1 MADISTQ
8 DDVVLLVDSFYDRVR
23 NDNTIGPIFNN
34 IIEDW
39 SHHLPKMYRFWGT
52 VLFGEPGYSGN
63 TIATHIA
70 IDKKFP
76 LKEEHYAS
84 WIGLW
89 KSTVDSLFAG
99 EKAEEAKKRGM
110 LMIQLINFKVDDSHN
125 KNFIQ

>member
-1 MADISTQ
+1 MADILTHE
-8 DDVVLLVDSFYDRVR
+8 DVTLLVNSFYDRVK
-23 NDNTIGPIFNN
+23 NDDILGPIFNN
-34 IIEDW
+34 VIEDW

-52 VLFGEPGYSGN
+52 VLFGAPGYSGN
-63 TIATHIA
+63 AIATHIA

-76 LKEEHYAS
+76 LQAAHYDR

-89 KSTVDSLFAG
+89 KTTVDNLFAG

-110 LMIQLINFKVDDSHN
+110 LMIQLINLKVDDAHH

>member
-1 MADISTQ
+1 MADITTHE
-8 DDVVLLVDSFYDRVR
+8 DVALLVNSFYDQVK
-23 NDNTIGPIFNN
+23 NDDILGPIFNTV
-34 IIEDW
+34 IEDW

-63 TIATHIA
+63 AIATHIA

-76 LKEEHYAS
+76 LQPEHYDR
-84 WIGLW
+84 WISLW
-89 KSTVDSLFAG
+89 RNTVDSLFAG

-110 LMIQLINFKVDDSHN
+110 LMIQLINLKVDDAHN

>member
-1 MADISTQ
+1 MADISTHE
-8 DDVVLLVDSFYDRVR
+8 DVQLLVNNFYDRVKS
-23 NDNTIGPIFNN
+23 DAIIGPIFNSV
-34 IIEDW
+34 IDDW
-39 SHHLPKMYRFWGT
+39 SQHLPKMYRFWGT

-76 LKEEHYAS
+76 LQQQHYDR

-89 KSTVDSLFAG
+89 KSTVDSLFTG
-99 EKAEEAKKRGM
+99 QKAEEAKKRGM
-110 LMIQLINFKVDDSHN
+110 LMIQLIGLKVDDSHN

>member
-1 MADISTQ
+1 MADISTHE
-8 DDVVLLVDSFYDRVR
+8 DVQLLVNSFYDRVKS
-23 NDNTIGPIFNN
+23 DTIIGPIFNS
-34 IIEDW
+34 IVGDW
-39 SHHLPKMYRFWGT
+39 SQHLPKMYRFWGT

-76 LKEEHYAS
+76 LEQQHYDR

-89 KSTVDSLFAG
+89 KSTVDSLFVG
-99 EKAEEAKKRGM
+99 KKAEEAKKRGM
-110 LMIQLINFKVDDSHN
+110 LMIQLIGLKVDDSHN